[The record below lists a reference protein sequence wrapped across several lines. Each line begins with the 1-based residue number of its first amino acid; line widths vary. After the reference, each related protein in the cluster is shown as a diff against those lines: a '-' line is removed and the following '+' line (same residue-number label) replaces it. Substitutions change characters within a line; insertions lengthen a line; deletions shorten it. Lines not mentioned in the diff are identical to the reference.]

1 MGRPDF
7 PWAVSAA
14 RSRTSWRWPAR
25 VRRCAWSRRRAEP
38 LVGSAPGQGWRRA
51 QHLWLGRGGDQR
63 DLQRLRRPSAR
74 LPGNA
79 RQDTRRIAARQHW
92 TRTRA
97 AARRHDIPPAGGP
110 RNRPMSSPATR
121 PSCRSSSGASV
132 PSPRAERYR
141 PRGLRRPG
149 SCAARRQRRQPPM
162 SISRNVFVGRALS
175 QAAPLRPPARRWTG
189 SPALL
194 PESLREHRRRPRPG
208 GGAPASGRRAGAPPA
223 RPALGGRPPL
233 RPPSEG
239 GGLAPAESSFSPLLR
254 GPWSCPIGFPPV

>member
-208 GGAPASGRRAGAPPA
+208 GERRPRGGAQARPPLGRRLAVGRLCGLPPKEAG
-223 RPALGGRPPL
+223 L
-233 RPPSEG
+233 RPPSLRSPRCCG
-239 GGLAPAESSFSPLLR
+239 AP
-254 GPWSCPIGFPPV
+254 GPAR

>member
-208 GGAPASGRRAGAPPA
+208 GGAPASGG
-223 RPALGGRPPL
+223 
-233 RPPSEG
+233 
-239 GGLAPAESSFSPLLR
+239 
-254 GPWSCPIGFPPV
+254 